1 MKRKISLQKRKKA
14 EICCVEISMERR
26 WDDQLRQG
34 EFDYRLCRCIEKE
47 RWRHNT
53 EERKKTKEEKS
64 SRNGLK
70 YGYFFHRAPN
80 GNTRP
85 LEKRRGLREVLQATL
100 ESLEPP

>member
-70 YGYFFHRAPN
+70 YGYFFLIERQME
-80 GNTRP
+80 TRDP
-85 LEKRRGLREVLQATL
+85 LKNEEGYEKCCRRHWKA
-100 ESLEPP
+100 